1 MKLAGSNPLLFVVD
15 ESQHERSDTELAEA
29 LVAGQ
34 DWALNEV
41 WRRFAPL
48 VVVTAER
55 ALGSKS
61 DAEDVTQDAF
71 SRVFRKV
78 STLREPARLRS
89 FVYSIALRTLNGH
102 LRDRRHHEW
111 LSFRE
116 PEALV
121 DLSYATQDIEARE
134 RVRSFY
140 ALLDRLSP
148 RDRRVFI
155 LRRVE
160 SKTIREIARATELS
174 TTTVKRSISH
184 ASKRLA
190 HWIAADPA
198 LAALLA
204 QTSEAGR
211 NDPPRR

>member
-1 MKLAGSNPLLFVVD
+1 MKLAGSNPLVLVVD
-15 ESQHERSDTELAEA
+15 ESQRERSDAEVVEGIA
-29 LVAGQ
+29 AGQ

-48 VVVTAER
+48 VANTAER
-55 ALGSKS
+55 ALGSKI

-71 SRVFRKV
+71 TRVFRKLP
-78 STLREPARLRS
+78 TLREPARLRS

-102 LRDRRHHEW
+102 LRFRRHHDW

-116 PEALV
+116 PETLV
-121 DLSYATQDIEARE
+121 DLTYATQDIEARE

-140 ALLDRLSP
+140 SLLDRLSP

-160 SKTIREIARATELS
+160 SKTIREIARVTELS
-174 TTTVKRSISH
+174 PTTVKRSISH

-190 HWIAADPA
+190 HWISGDPA

-204 QTSEAGR
+204 QTSEAAR
-211 NDPPRR
+211 K